1 MEEIVFKPMMQ
12 YSMLEAPMPTNLPP
26 EAKDKWAEVEATN
39 DPKLK
44 LQKYQEFLAEVP
56 QHKGTMKLRGT
67 IKRKMALIRED
78 LDKKKAKKTGIRT
91 GGPKFFIQK
100 EGSAQIA
107 LVGMTNVGKSSLLA
121 AVSNAKVEVSPVPF
135 TSRDPVPSIM
145 NYKDIQLQIV
155 ETPAMIL
162 GSADGKMWGAQTI
175 ASARNADGLIIM
187 VDLSDDP
194 VAQLKV
200 VQGELEKAKIAT
212 TKPRGKVEID
222 RQHTGAA
229 LRIVLVGKLL
239 DGNVRDVEML
249 LREHR
254 INDAIVKISGEVTME
269 DIEDAIYETTM
280 FKPTM
285 ILANKLD
292 VKGADANLRAL
303 ERYVGGK
310 LPITA
315 VSCEQKRGL
324 DKLGEAVFNTLGV
337 IRIYT
342 KEPMKREPSPKP
354 FTLKKGAT
362 LQDLAKSIHR
372 EFIDNFAYARVWA
385 KRLVFSP
392 QKVGL
397 TFVLEDGDIVEIH
410 TT

>member
-1 MEEIVFKPMMQ
+1 
-12 YSMLEAPMPTNLPP
+12 MPTNLPP
-26 EAKDKWAEVEATN
+26 EAKDRWAEVEATN

-44 LQKYQEFLAEVP
+44 LQKYQEFLAAVP

-67 IKRKMALIRED
+67 VKRKMALIRED
-78 LDKKKAKKTGIRT
+78 LDKKKAQRTGIRS
-91 GGPKFFIQK
+91 GGPKFFIEK

-155 ETPAMIL
+155 ETPALIV
-162 GSADGKMWGAQTI
+162 GSADGKMWGTQTI

-187 VDLSDDP
+187 VDLSNDP
-194 VAQLKV
+194 VEQLKV

-212 TKPRGKVEID
+212 SKPKGKVDID
-222 RQHTGAA
+222 RKHTGAA

-239 DGNVRDVEML
+239 DSNMREVEKL
-249 LREHR
+249 LREHK
-254 INDAIVKISGEVTME
+254 INDAIVKISGEVSLE
-269 DIEDAIYETTM
+269 DVEDAIYETTM
-280 FKPTM
+280 FKPTL

-292 VKGADANLRAL
+292 VKDVEANLRML
-303 ERYVGGK
+303 ERYVHGK
-310 LPITA
+310 IPIVA
-315 VSCEQKRGL
+315 VSCEQKLGL
-324 DKLGEAVFNTLGV
+324 DKLGEAIFNTLGV

-342 KEPMKREPSPKP
+342 KEPNKKSPSEKP
-354 FTLKKGAT
+354 FTLKRGAT
-362 LQDLAKSIHR
+362 LQDLAKAIHR

-385 KRLVFSP
+385 KRLQFSP

-397 TFVLEDGDIVEIH
+397 TFVLDDGDIVEIH
-410 TT
+410 TK

>member
-1 MEEIVFKPMMQ
+1 
-12 YSMLEAPMPTNLPP
+12 MPTNLPP

-39 DPKLK
+39 DPKQK

-56 QHKGTMKLRGT
+56 QHKGTMKLRGQ
-67 IKRKMALIRED
+67 IKRKMALLRQD
-78 LDKKKAKKTGIRT
+78 LDDKKTKRVGLRGS
-91 GGPKFFIQK
+91 GGPKFFIEK

-155 ETPAMIL
+155 ETPAMIE
-162 GSADGKMWGAQTI
+162 GSAEGKLWGTQTI

-187 VDLSDDP
+187 VDLSNDP
-194 VAQLKV
+194 IAQLKV
-200 VQGELEKAKIAT
+200 VQGELEKSRIAMY
-212 TKPRGKVEID
+212 KPKGKVEIN
-222 RQHTGAA
+222 RKHTGAA
-229 LRIVLVGKLL
+229 LRIVLVGKLI
-239 DGNVRDVEML
+239 DGNMRDVETL
-249 LREHR
+249 LRDHR
-254 INDAIVKISGEVTME
+254 INDAMVKISGEVSLE

-280 FKPTM
+280 FKPTL

-292 VKGADANLRAL
+292 VKGVEANLRLL
-303 ERYVGGK
+303 ERHVQGK
-310 LPITA
+310 IPIIA
-315 VSCEQKRGL
+315 VSCEQKLGL
-324 DKLGEAVFNTLGV
+324 EKLGEAIFNTLGV

-342 KEPMKREPSPKP
+342 KEPNKRDPSSKP
-354 FTLKKGAT
+354 FTLKRGAT
-362 LQDLAKSIHR
+362 LQDLAKAIHG
-372 EFIDNFAYARVWA
+372 EFIKNFAYARVWA

-397 TFVLEDGDIVEIH
+397 TFLLEDGDVVEIH
-410 TT
+410 TK

>member
-1 MEEIVFKPMMQ
+1 
-12 YSMLEAPMPTNLPP
+12 MPTNLPP
-26 EAKDKWAEVEATN
+26 EAKNKWEEVEATN

-56 QHKGTMKLRGT
+56 QHKGTMKLRGQ

-78 LDKKKAKKTGIRT
+78 LDKKKANRTGLRT

-100 EGSAQIA
+100 EGTAQIA

-121 AVSNAKVEVSPVPF
+121 SVSRAKVQVSPVPF

-155 ETPAMIL
+155 ETPAMIE
-162 GSADGKMWGAQTI
+162 GSAEGKMWGTQTI

-187 VDLSDDP
+187 VDLSNDP
-194 VAQLKV
+194 VAQLKI

-212 TKPRGKVEID
+212 SKPKGKVDID
-222 RQHTGAA
+222 RKHTGAA
-229 LRIVLVGKLL
+229 LRIVLVGKLI
-239 DGNVRDVEML
+239 DSNIRDVEML
-249 LREHR
+249 LRDHR
-254 INDAIVKISGEVTME
+254 INDAIVKISGEVSLE
-269 DIEDAIYETTM
+269 DIEEAIYETTM
-280 FKPTM
+280 FKPTL

-292 VKGADANLRAL
+292 IKGVEANLRAL
-303 ERYVGGK
+303 ERQVQGK
-310 LPITA
+310 IPIIA
-315 VSCEQKRGL
+315 ISCEQKLGL

-342 KEPMKREPSPKP
+342 KEPNKRDPSSKP
-354 FTLKKGAT
+354 FTLRRGAT
-362 LQDLAKSIHR
+362 LQDLAKSIHG
-372 EFIDNFAYARVWA
+372 EFIENFAYARVWA

-397 TFVLEDGDIVEIH
+397 TFALEDGDIVEIH
-410 TT
+410 TK

>member
-1 MEEIVFKPMMQ
+1 
-12 YSMLEAPMPTNLPP
+12 MPTNLPP

-67 IKRKMALIRED
+67 VKRKMALIRED
-78 LDKKKAKKTGIRT
+78 LDKKKAQRTGIRS

-155 ETPAMIL
+155 ETPALIA
-162 GSADGKMWGAQTI
+162 GSSDGKMWGAQTI

-187 VDLSDDP
+187 VDLSNDP
-194 VAQLKV
+194 LEQLKI
-200 VQGELEKAKIAT
+200 VQSELEKAKIAT
-212 TKPRGKVEID
+212 SKPKGKVDID
-222 RQHTGAA
+222 RKHAGTA
-229 LRIVLVGKLL
+229 LRIVLVGRLL
-239 DGNVRDVEML
+239 DGSMREVEKL

-254 INDAIVKISGEVTME
+254 INDAIVKISGEVTLE

-280 FKPTM
+280 FKPTL

-292 VKGADANLRAL
+292 VNGVEPNLRAL
-303 ERYVGGK
+303 ERYVQGK
-310 LPITA
+310 IPIIA
-315 VSCEQKRGL
+315 VSCEQKQGL
-324 DKLGEAVFNTLGV
+324 EKLGDSIFNTLGI

-342 KEPMKREPSPKP
+342 KEPNKRDPSDKP
-354 FTLKKGAT
+354 FTLKRGAT
-362 LQDLAKSIHR
+362 LADLARSIHR

-385 KRLVFSP
+385 KRLIFSP

-397 TFVLEDGDIVEIH
+397 TFILDDGDIVEIH
-410 TT
+410 VT

>member
-1 MEEIVFKPMMQ
+1 
-12 YSMLEAPMPTNLPP
+12 MPTNLPP

-67 IKRKMALIRED
+67 VKRKMALIRED
-78 LDKKKAKKTGIRT
+78 LDKKKAQRTGIRS
-91 GGPKFFIQK
+91 GGPKFFIEK

-155 ETPAMIL
+155 ETPAMIV
-162 GSADGKMWGAQTI
+162 GSSDGKMWGTQTI

-187 VDLSDDP
+187 VDLSNDP
-194 VAQLKV
+194 VEQLKV
-200 VQGELEKAKIAT
+200 VQGELEKARIAT
-212 TKPRGKVEID
+212 SKPKGKIEID
-222 RQHTGAA
+222 RKHTGAA

-239 DGNVRDVEML
+239 DCNMREVEKL

-254 INDAIVKISGEVTME
+254 INDAIVKISGEVTLE

-280 FKPTM
+280 FKPTL

-292 VKGADANLRAL
+292 VKGVEANLRVL
-303 ERYVGGK
+303 ERYVQGK
-310 LPITA
+310 IPIIA

-324 DKLGEAVFNTLGV
+324 DKLGDAIFNTLGV

-342 KEPMKREPSPKP
+342 KEPNKRDPSEKP
-354 FTLKKGAT
+354 FTLKRGAT
-362 LQDLAKSIHR
+362 LQDLAKSIHG

-397 TFVLEDGDIVEIH
+397 TFVLDDGDIVEIH
-410 TT
+410 TK